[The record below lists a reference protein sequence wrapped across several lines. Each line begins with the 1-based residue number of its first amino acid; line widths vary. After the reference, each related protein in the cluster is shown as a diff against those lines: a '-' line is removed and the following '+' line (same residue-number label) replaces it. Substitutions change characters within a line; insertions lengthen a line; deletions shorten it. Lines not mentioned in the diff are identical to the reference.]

1 MPKHKKG
8 EVTGLV
14 VRNNDSRLPKFVN
27 YLEEKMI
34 FDIEEIEIMKEALSF
49 HKFNCHY
56 NKELEKK
63 IDLILDKLNLEEFY
77 GENN

>member
-1 MPKHKKG
+1 M
-8 EVTGLV
+8 V
-14 VRNNDSRLPKFVN
+14 VRNNDSRLSKLAI

-34 FDIEEIEIMKEALSF
+34 FDIEEIEIMKEALNF

-77 GENN
+77 GKNN